1 VYNLD
6 MKVKLKFNVAVH
18 FVVEKALGLDAL
30 KKSKA

>member
-1 VYNLD
+1 

-30 KKSKA
+30 KK